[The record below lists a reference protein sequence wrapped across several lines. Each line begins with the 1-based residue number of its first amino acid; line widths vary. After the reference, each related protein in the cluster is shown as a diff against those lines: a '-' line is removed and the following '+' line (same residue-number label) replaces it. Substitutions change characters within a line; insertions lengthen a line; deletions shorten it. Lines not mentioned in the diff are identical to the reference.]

1 MKRTFHSL
9 FTPKHRPSWVGSLWK
24 PPFSRLVGDKA
35 MHIDMH
41 SPENEKRPPGRA
53 PPEKASE
60 CLVRR
65 RLTRRWAQG
74 YGHPGFTV
82 TPPRE
87 LTSLVSLAT
96 HGATRRVAR
105 NQTVFYNFGQ
115 SVSREKA
122 YHSYSKNTYPF
133 STQDCVK
140 KTYFA
145 LQSAS
150 YHRFHDL
157 DSSLLAHHRA
167 AQLFSP
173 GIAGV
178 LTIPPPPA
186 SKRSR
191 RR

>member
-1 MKRTFHSL
+1 MGSGGPSIESATGQWNESL
-9 FTPKHRPSWVGSLWK
+9 PICPNIDIVDTLMRNSKADSLRD
-24 PPFSRLVGDKA
+24 FGHALA
-35 MHIDMH
+35 MLHFKN
-41 SPENEKRPPGRA
+41 ENAFPGRA

-65 RLTRRWAQG
+65 RLCQRWIQD
-74 YGHPGFTV
+74 YGHPGFTL

-96 HGATRRVAR
+96 HAATRRVAR
-105 NQTVFYNFGQ
+105 YQTAFYNFGQ

-133 STQDCVK
+133 STQDRFK
-140 KTYFA
+140 QTYFA

-157 DSSLLAHHRA
+157 D
-167 AQLFSP
+167 
-173 GIAGV
+173 
-178 LTIPPPPA
+178 
-186 SKRSR
+186 
-191 RR
+191 